1 MGRGKRPNT
10 QAAGG
15 CGHNMEGIT
24 REDVMRYLPLNP
36 KVGGTV
42 EG

>member
-1 MGRGKRPNT
+1 MGKGKGPKT
-10 QAAGG
+10 QAAGSS
-15 CGHNMEGIT
+15 GHDMKGTT
-24 REDVMRYLPLNP
+24 REDVMRNLPLSP